1 MAAYYSDT
9 VIDYAAARGIAED
22 ELPLVSNGCS
32 GGLSWLY
39 ALGGKSI
46 SCEQCCHIHDIDYEL
61 GGTRKDRAA
70 ADRRLRECAARAGS
84 FPPGWKGAVRRGW
97 RSFRAWMMWAVIRL
111 CGGRG
116 KYWAGE

>member
-1 MAAYYSDT
+1 MSRFDPETIA
-9 VIDYAAARGIAED
+9 YAASFGYAED
-22 ELPLVSNGCS
+22 ELPLICNGCS
-32 GGLSWLY
+32 GGLSWVY

-46 SCEQCCHIHDIDYEL
+46 SCEQCCHRHDIDYQR
-61 GGTRKDRAA
+61 GGGSHDRKA

-97 RSFRAWMMWAVIRL
+97 RTFRAWVMWAVIRL